1 MQYVEQMYKMPTADA
16 DTQSLAHT
24 IPPSPH
30 TAFNE
35 AMGVQNEFE
44 GGGRRRT
51 MVLKRVICL
60 P

>member
-1 MQYVEQMYKMPTADA
+1 MLTADA

-44 GGGRRRT
+44 GEGGAGGGQWYLN
-51 MVLKRVICL
+51 V
-60 P
+60 

>member
-44 GGGRRRT
+44 GGGQEEDNGT
-51 MVLKRVICL
+51 
-60 P
+60 